1 MEFLLDKVKV
11 FIDRS
16 GAYKKIKLLW
26 SVTLNLQVTTIIG
39 DLMKN
44 RGTYTPDTDLVL
56 SNVTSFKIDDKKFDL
71 IDILEVYIESY
82 LLKTFVMFPHMTTSF
97 LIKILQQNF
106 MPNEWWKHS
115 PTTMDL
121 LSSAV

>member
-1 MEFLLDKVKV
+1 MIRL
-11 FIDRS
+11 
-16 GAYKKIKLLW
+16 
-26 SVTLNLQVTTIIG
+26 LNLQVTTIIG

-44 RGTYTPDTDLVL
+44 RATYTPDTDLVL

-82 LLKTFVMFPHMTTSF
+82 LLKTIVMFPHMTTSF

-106 MPNEWWKHS
+106 MPNE
-115 PTTMDL
+115 
-121 LSSAV
+121 